1 MQNKLF
7 LKAADICE
15 LLEVK
20 QTSAYE
26 IIGNLNKELE
36 EQGYLTLRRK
46 VPTKYF
52 VKRFYGVEDTCEIPQ
67 EEGKEGFHL
76 EYFAAECDEF
86 HDMGDYEKSTDV
98 NQIAAVY
105 EKYRENPENAYRV
118 CSMGIIYRDP
128 EDSFYDE
135 AEFSIVKG
143 NRFTVIIWM
152 IFDSLENFHSFG
164 KALRRFMK
172 HYRTINMYPYMMSGK
187 PCIQRR

>member
-36 EQGYLTLRRK
+36 EQGYLTLRGK

-67 EEGKEGFHL
+67 EEGKEWFHIYQWKTL
-76 EYFAAECDEF
+76 QNSL
-86 HDMGDYEKSTDV
+86 DYQFRLLT
-98 NQIAAVY
+98 
-105 EKYRENPENAYRV
+105 
-118 CSMGIIYRDP
+118 G
-128 EDSFYDE
+128 
-135 AEFSIVKG
+135 
-143 NRFTVIIWM
+143 
-152 IFDSLENFHSFG
+152 
-164 KALRRFMK
+164 
-172 HYRTINMYPYMMSGK
+172 
-187 PCIQRR
+187 